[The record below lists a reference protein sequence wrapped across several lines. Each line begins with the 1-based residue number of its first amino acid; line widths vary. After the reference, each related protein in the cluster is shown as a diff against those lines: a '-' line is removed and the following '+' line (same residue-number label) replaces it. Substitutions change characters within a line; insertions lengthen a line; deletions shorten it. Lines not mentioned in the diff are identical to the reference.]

1 MRCPFHVFFFF
12 TSSGTE
18 GGIAIKAVN
27 GIVTIAQVPAGQ
39 NDSSKYELK
48 LSRYGVELHKGFG
61 VVAWVLLPVWAWS

>member
-1 MRCPFHVFFFF
+1 M
-12 TSSGTE
+12 
-18 GGIAIKAVN
+18 AIKAVN